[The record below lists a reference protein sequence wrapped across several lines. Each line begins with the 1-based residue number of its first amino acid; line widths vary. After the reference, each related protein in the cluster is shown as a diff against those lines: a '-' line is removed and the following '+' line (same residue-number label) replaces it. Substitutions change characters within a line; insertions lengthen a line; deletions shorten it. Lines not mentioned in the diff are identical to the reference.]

1 MGAEDLA
8 NISSLP
14 PSSPSLGHAP
24 AQRQTLGPQPGPRS
38 LAAEPRGRRRAT
50 TSPAAPC
57 PVGSGLRGDA
67 ARVNRAAKSSNP

>member
-24 AQRQTLGPQPGPRS
+24 AQRQTLGPQPGPSS
-38 LAAEPRGRRRAT
+38 LAAELRGRRRAT
-50 TSPAAPC
+50 ASPAAPLPC
-57 PVGSGLRGDA
+57 RE
-67 ARVNRAAKSSNP
+67 RAAGRCCQARRSCKEL